1 MDICSCSFDF
11 ALPVF
16 TDLDFQSI
24 WEFRKIGKYSLGKY
38 LNIPS
43 LNLFEKWEK
52 LWSTAYW
59 PTFENASFPSLPWI
73 RKKMESPA

>member
-1 MDICSCSFDF
+1 MQLLFNVNGLQNFICSCSFDF

-52 LWSTAYW
+52 L
-59 PTFENASFPSLPWI
+59 
-73 RKKMESPA
+73 